1 MNRDAEIITFGCRL
15 NIYESEILKQGVK
28 KGNIKNTSVFNSCAV
43 TSETVRQVKQS
54 IRKRKREFPD
64 DKIVVTGCAAQIDP
78 KTFSEM
84 KEVDIV
90 SGNLEK
96 RDINNLIKKDK
107 PKAKINVSNILENKQ
122 NLNSLTDGYDN
133 RSRAF
138 VEIQNGCNHRCTFCI
153 IPYGRGNSSSKSVKN
168 IINEINLM
176 LEKGHKEIV
185 LTGVDIASW
194 GHDLETKTNLGFL
207 IDKILKGC
215 PDLKRLK
222 LSSMDVIGFDDQ
234 LLEIVSSEKRI
245 LPHLHLSLQAGDNM
259 ILKRMKRRHLRE
271 DAINLCSKIREKR
284 NDMAFGADLITGFPT
299 ETDEMF
305 LNTIK
310 IVDECNLD
318 WLHVFPFSPRP
329 GTPAAK
335 MPQNKKETS
344 KKRAKILR
352 DKGEEIKKAHL
363 KNLVGK
369 EIEVFV
375 EKNKSGHTNQFA
387 PVKLEDE
394 FLPGTSVITKIFK
407 SDDNFV
413 YGKSIN

>member
-15 NIYESEILKQGVK
+15 NIYESEILKQGIK
-28 KGNIKNTSVFNSCAV
+28 KSNIKNTSVFNSCAV

-64 DKIVVTGCAAQIDP
+64 DKIIVTGCAAQIDP

-84 KEVDIV
+84 EEVDIV

-96 RDINNLIKKDK
+96 RDINNLIKKDN

-194 GHDLETKTNLGFL
+194 GHDLETETNLGFL

-352 DKGEEIKKAHL
+352 EKGEEIKKAHL

-375 EKNKSGHTNQFA
+375 EKNNSGHTNQFA

-394 FLPGTSVITKIFK
+394 FLPGTSVIAKIFK